1 MMRSRARLQ
10 PVARLAERGRTLIE
24 LVIAMA
30 ISLVIIG
37 AVASLYFSSSKVS
50 RMASQV
56 GSVEEGARLAMFFIG
71 DAIKLAGYGEIVGS
85 DWAAR
90 GQTMFD
96 GAHIRGCVGRPFTDP
111 FASPPDL
118 TCDLGKTVPGDV
130 LYVRFQAG
138 PEIAQVS
145 AAEQANLTMPDC
157 AGDSNANQDE
167 MIELT
172 SAHVKAGVQRMMV
185 TNVFGLNA
193 AGTSLNCQ
201 GNGGGGNQ
209 PLVGNVKHFKVFFR
223 FDDAGFEAAKYG
235 VTNAAP
241 LGGSVRDATFLNA
254 QASTVTNAWDYVTAV
269 MVCMTVET
277 DELGISDDSTNTK
290 ATRCPT
296 TEKEAEEGKGDLVET
311 TTTGKVQRTYAHVFT
326 VRSRAT
332 ASPALT
338 L

>member
-1 MMRSRARLQ
+1 MMRTQARRQ
-10 PVARLAERGRTLIE
+10 PVVRLAERGRTLIE

-56 GSVEEGARLAMFFIG
+56 GTVEEAGRIAMFFIG
-71 DAIKLAGYGEIVGS
+71 DSIKLAGYGEIVGS

-90 GQTMFD
+90 SQTMFD
-96 GAHIRGCVGRPFTDP
+96 GAHIRGCVGQPFKDP
-111 FASPPDL
+111 FGSPPDL
-118 TCDLGKTVPGDV
+118 SCDGGKTVPGDV
-130 LYVRFQAG
+130 LYVRFQAR
-138 PEIAQVS
+138 PEIAAVS
-145 AAEQANLTMPDC
+145 LAEQANLTMPDC

-167 MIELT
+167 TI
-172 SAHVKAGVQRMMV
+172 AFIANHPKAGVNRWMV

-193 AGTSLNCQ
+193 AGTSLNCT

-209 PLVGNVKHFKVFFR
+209 SLVSNVIQFKVFYR
-223 FDDAGFEAAKYG
+223 FDDLGFKEAKSG
-235 VTNAAP
+235 ITNAAP
-241 LGGSVRDATFLNA
+241 LGGSVRDAAFLNA
-254 QASTVTNAWDYVTAV
+254 QASTLANAWDYVTAV

-277 DELGISDDSTNTK
+277 DEIGISDDATNTK
-290 ATRCPT
+290 ATRCPVDAT
-296 TEKEAEEGKGDLVET
+296 EAETGKDLVET
-311 TTTGKVQRTYAHVFT
+311 TTDGSVRRTYSQVFT
-326 VRSRAT
+326 VRSKAT